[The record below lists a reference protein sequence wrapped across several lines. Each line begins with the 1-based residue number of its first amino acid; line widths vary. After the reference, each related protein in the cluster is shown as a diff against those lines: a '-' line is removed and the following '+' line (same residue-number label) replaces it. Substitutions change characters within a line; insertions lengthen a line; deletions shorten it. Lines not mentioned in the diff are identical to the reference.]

1 MASESVERL
10 AAESAEAR
18 TRISATIDEIQD
30 RVDPR
35 RIVADAT
42 QTAVGNGRQALN
54 AVTDTA
60 REHPLAIG
68 LGVAAIGLALLA
80 RNRLA
85 KATINLGDDLG
96 AYTDYDDGF
105 DFDEAPASAAVA
117 GGDGAKRRRSLV
129 ANAGN
134 SVSANPIV
142 SILVGLAAGGVL
154 GALFPATEAERALMG
169 AAGDRLGDAARRAAD
184 GFGKNR

>member
-18 TRISATIDEIQD
+18 TRIAATLDEIQD

-42 QTAVGNGRQALN
+42 QKAVGSGRQAVA
-54 AVTDTA
+54 AVSDTA

-68 LGVAAIGLALLA
+68 VGVAAIGLALLA
-80 RNRLA
+80 RNRLS

-105 DFDEAPASAAVA
+105 GFDEFPTPAAADTA
-117 GGDGAKRRRSLV
+117 DSDTKRRSLV
-129 ANAGN
+129 AGAQENVA
-134 SVSANPIV
+134 ANPIV
-142 SILVGLAAGGVL
+142 SILVGLAFGAVL
-154 GALFPATEAERALMG
+154 GALFPATEAERNLMG
-169 AAGDRLGDAARRAAD
+169 AAGDKLGDAARRAAD
-184 GFGKNR
+184 GIGKRL

>member
-10 AAESAEAR
+10 AAESADAR

-35 RIVADAT
+35 RIVNDVT
-42 QTAVGNGRQALN
+42 QKAIGNGRQAVS
-54 AVTDTA
+54 AVTETA

-85 KATINLGDDLG
+85 RATVNLGDQLG
-96 AYTDYDDGF
+96 DYTDYDDGF
-105 DFDEAPASAAVA
+105 GYDETPAAVA
-117 GGDGAKRRRSLV
+117 AEAARQPEKRSLV
-129 ANAGN
+129 AGAGG
-134 SVSANPIV
+134 SVAANPIV
-142 SILVGLAAGGVL
+142 SIITGLAAGAIL

-169 AAGDRLGDAARRAAD
+169 SAGDRLGDAARRAVE
-184 GFGKNR
+184 GIGKRS